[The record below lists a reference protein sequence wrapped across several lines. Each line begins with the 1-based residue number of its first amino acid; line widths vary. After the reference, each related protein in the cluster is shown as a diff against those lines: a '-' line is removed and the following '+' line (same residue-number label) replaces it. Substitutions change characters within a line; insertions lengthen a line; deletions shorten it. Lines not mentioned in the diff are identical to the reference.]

1 MSCDVGV
8 VYQKEGILST
18 FDDNNGVLW
27 VGLSSC
33 PDNDEIDK
41 MWTILST
48 FVVNYPKRCILHLA
62 HVDSP
67 ELEPPQLSTMVH
79 IVSKIVTEFS
89 DVSKKCKRI
98 IIQPKYIDD
107 KVMFAQQMFVSL
119 IKTKVPLE
127 IIDNPKE
134 VKRLIKD
141 LTTSKK
147 KESP

>member
-1 MSCDVGV
+1 M
-8 VYQKEGILST
+8 K
-18 FDDNNGVLW
+18 
-27 VGLSSC
+27 
-33 PDNDEIDK
+33 
-41 MWTILST
+41 
-48 FVVNYPKRCILHLA
+48 
-62 HVDSP
+62 
-67 ELEPPQLSTMVH
+67 
-79 IVSKIVTEFS
+79 FS

-107 KVMFAQQMFVSL
+107 KVMFAQQVFVSL

>member
-1 MSCDVGV
+1 VCV
-8 VYQKEGILST
+8 VYQKEGILAT

-48 FVVNYPKRCILHLA
+48 FVVNCPKKCILHLA

-67 ELEPPQLSTMVH
+67 ELEPPQLSTLVH
-79 IVSKIVTEFS
+79 IVSKIINEFS
-89 DVSKKCKRI
+89 DVDKKCKRI

-107 KVMFAQQMFVSL
+107 KVMFAQQLFVNL
-119 IKTKVPLE
+119 IKRKVPLE

-134 VKRLIKD
+134 LRRLIKD

-147 KESP
+147 ESH